1 MRIQWSPEY
10 ELGIDLI
17 DRQHRRIVDYINT
30 LDELV
35 DKPGARL
42 GVARVLHDL
51 VDYTESHFGF
61 EEALL
66 AEAGF
71 AGLESHR
78 HTHERFTQ
86 RIAAL
91 QAQHEAGEDVAKE
104 LLTLLEKWLIHHI
117 LEEDAAYTAQVRA
130 LIERIGREGLGAWTN
145 EHLRRY
151 FRQA

>member
-1 MRIQWSPEY
+1 MRIEWRPDY
-10 ELGIDLI
+10 ELGIELI

-35 DKPGARL
+35 DKPGTRL

-71 AGLESHR
+71 AGLASHR

-91 QAQHEAGEDVAKE
+91 QRRHEAGENVAEE
-104 LLTLLEKWLIHHI
+104 LLVLLETWLIHHI
-117 LEEDAAYTAQVRA
+117 LKEDAAYTTQVRA
-130 LIERIGREGLGAWTN
+130 LIERIGREGLGAWAN
-145 EHLRRY
+145 EHVPRY

>member
-1 MRIQWSPEY
+1 MRMEWSADY
-10 ELGIDLI
+10 ELGIALI
-17 DRQHRRIVDYINT
+17 DRQHRRIVDFINT

-71 AGLESHR
+71 AELEAHR
-78 HTHERFTQ
+78 QTHARFTR
-86 RIAAL
+86 RIEAL
-91 QAQHEAGEDVAKE
+91 QRQHEAGEAVAGE

-117 LEEDAAYTAQVRA
+117 LEEDAAYTGQVQA
-130 LIERIGREGLGAWTN
+130 LIDRIGREGLGAWAN

-151 FRQA
+151 FRLV